1 MEHEIDSNNNRNSN
15 ERPTILVTN
24 DDGIDAIGLKAL
36 VSVLV
41 STNRFNVLV
50 CAPQMEMSAISHSI
64 TWLVPVSAKQVEMDG
79 ATAFMV
85 SGTPADCASLGISSV
100 LFSSVPD
107 LVICGINQGSNCGY
121 HIFYS
126 GTVAGAREAF
136 VNGVPALSISYDC
149 YGGLNSE
156 QLEKTLR
163 LDAKTKTNDYEA
175 AAKACL
181 PLIRAI
187 LTEIKNQTYP
197 QGCFLNIDLP
207 RDLANH
213 KGYKL
218 TKQGKSMMKI
228 GWKQITSTVQGKS
241 LSTVSE
247 TDDTSSLLFRR
258 ELRGFQVDIDES
270 DHKSLQEGYISI
282 TPLGGL
288 THPDMACQA
297 YFEDW
302 LPKVV
307 QHQSSI
313 HQPHNPRGINLVEE
327 NSAENALIRMIK
339 ARGIDDNEY

>member
-1 MEHEIDSNNNRNSN
+1 MENEIDSNSYG

-24 DDGIDAIGLKAL
+24 DDGINALGLKAL
-36 VSVLV
+36 VNVLV
-41 STNRFNVLV
+41 STHQFNVLV
-50 CAPQMEMSAISHSI
+50 CAPQLEMSAVGHSI
-64 TWLVPVSAKQVEMDG
+64 TWRQSLSVKKVEMDG
-79 ATAFMV
+79 TTAFTA
-85 SGTPADCASLGISSV
+85 SGTPADCASLGVSSV

-107 LVICGINQGSNCGY
+107 LVLCGINQGSNCGY
-121 HIFYS
+121 HIVYS

-136 VNGVPALSISYDC
+136 LNGVPAVSISYDC

-156 QLEKTLR
+156 QLQKHLR
-163 LDAKTKTNDYEA
+163 LDAESNTNDYEA

-181 PLIRAI
+181 PIISAI
-187 LTEIKNQTYP
+187 LAEIKKKTYP

-207 RDLANH
+207 RDIANH

-228 GWKQITSTVQGKS
+228 GWRKITSHAQGQS
-241 LSTVSE
+241 LSTTSE
-247 TDDTSSLLFRR
+247 TDDTSSILQDNLLFCR
-258 ELRGFQVDIDES
+258 ELRGFQVDTDDS

-282 TPLGGL
+282 NPLGVL
-288 THPDMACQA
+288 THPDMGCQA

-313 HQPHNPRGINLVEE
+313 HQPHNP
-327 NSAENALIRMIK
+327 IR
-339 ARGIDDNEY
+339 D